1 MLLCNKIWHKT
12 CLDNLKADIDKLI
25 FTKLQNIPINLKEQ
39 SDDLHNDLV
48 KKKPPTTITTTTKKV
63 LNRLNYKVAG
73 WENKVPTTSTLINKT
88 ENTIWY

>member
-25 FTKLQNIPINLKEQ
+25 FTELQNIPINLKEQ

-48 KKKPPTTITTTTKKV
+48 KKKPQQQ
-63 LNRLNYKVAG
+63 
-73 WENKVPTTSTLINKT
+73 
-88 ENTIWY
+88 